1 MRDMGLTPK
10 KMVLKRAIFKQLQY
24 AVKSIK
30 RQELIC
36 QTSLTKYRVRKGI
49 AAWALMVC
57 W

>member
-36 QTSLTKYRVRKGI
+36 QTLLTNILIGMGGGVSAEDVRG
-49 AAWALMVC
+49 
-57 W
+57 